1 MTYHKRGESI
11 MSDNDS
17 NYTIID
23 SDGKG
28 EIMQTTS
35 DDRLMAML
43 IYVTSLFTT
52 IIGPIIIWLIKRE
65 ESAFVDYHGKEYFN
79 FIISYF
85 VYGIVAG
92 LSTIILI
99 GILLVPVV
107 SIAFLVFTIIAAI
120 KAYNGEMYRIPLIFR
135 IIK

>member
-1 MTYHKRGESI
+1 
-11 MSDNDS
+11 MSDDKTD
-17 NYTIID
+17 YEVID
-23 SDGKG
+23 TNG
-28 EIMQTTS
+28 EGVFMNTSS

-52 IIGPIIIWLIKRE
+52 IIGPIIIWILKRE
-65 ESAFVDYHGKEYFN
+65 ESTFIDYHGKEYFN

-85 VYGIVAG
+85 VYGVVASISMILLIGFILAPIVA
-92 LSTIILI
+92 
-99 GILLVPVV
+99 V
-107 SIAFLVFTIIAAI
+107 AALVFTIIAAV

>member
-52 IIGPIIIWLIKRE
+52 IIGPIIIWLLKRE
-65 ESAFVDYHGKEYFN
+65 ESAFIDYHGKEYLN
-79 FIISYF
+79 FVISYF
-85 VYGIVAG
+85 VYGIVA
-92 LSTIILI
+92 SISMIVLI
-99 GILLVPVV
+99 GFLFAPVV
-107 SIAFLVFTIIAAI
+107 AVAAI
-120 KAYNGEMYRIPLIFR
+120 VF
-135 IIK
+135 

>member
-1 MTYHKRGESI
+1 

-52 IIGPIIIWLIKRE
+52 IIGPIIIWLLKRE
-65 ESAFVDYHGKEYFN
+65 ESAFIDYHGKEYLN
-79 FIISYF
+79 FVISYF
-85 VYGIVAG
+85 VYGIVA
-92 LSTIILI
+92 SISMIVLI
-99 GILLVPVV
+99 GFLLAPVV
-107 SIAFLVFTIIAAI
+107 AVAAIVFTIIAAI

-135 IIK
+135 IIN